1 MSLSL
6 RIRDLSLQ
14 IILPGTPTQT
24 SYGYSALRSHN
35 VSKGDKKE
43 SHHSF
48 FVPAMSHDQLSQ
60 PNSTERFFFRRSF
73 YRMGMQHLEVML
85 LRLISVMKEGEKLF
99 HASVIDLLRYFS
111 YISEIFHSHLSID
124 SIIRELAVHRQG
136 SDFGK
141 PCRNV

>member
-35 VSKGDKKE
+35 VSQGNNKE

-60 PNSTERFFFRRSF
+60 PNSTEKFFPAKFLSNGNVAPRGNVTSLNIGHEGRRKIVSCLGNRSSQIFVIYFRDFSQPFIDRFHNKGTRSS
-73 YRMGMQHLEVML
+73 Q
-85 LRLISVMKEGEKLF
+85 I
-99 HASVIDLLRYFS
+99 
-111 YISEIFHSHLSID
+111 
-124 SIIRELAVHRQG
+124 
-136 SDFGK
+136 GK
-141 PCRNV
+141 

>member
-6 RIRDLSLQ
+6 RIRDLSVQ

-35 VSKGDKKE
+35 VSQGNKKE
-43 SHHSF
+43 LHHSF

-60 PNSTERFFFRRSF
+60 PNSTEK
-73 YRMGMQHLEVML
+73 VML

-99 HASVIDLLRYFS
+99 HASVIDLLRYLS
-111 YISEIFHSHLSID
+111 YTSEIFSQPFID
-124 SIIRELAVHRQG
+124 RFHNKGTRSSQI
-136 SDFGK
+136 GK
-141 PCRNV
+141 